1 MALPRIIWTA
11 PTAPILLA
19 ALLAPTV
26 AVLQS
31 KAMAPIGLVALVA
44 AVLLARRES
53 GRWPWPLR
61 LGSGTTPGQAALGL
75 GLLLGLW
82 GAASA
87 AWAPEPARA
96 LKDGLAFA
104 GLVLLAAAAARAVA
118 QSGPEARAPLPHA
131 LVAGLFLGLGLA
143 LADHLSGSALR
154 AAVRGL
160 AEPTPQLAFGLKP
173 AASVMALLLP
183 LLAATPWGRAARIAL
198 PLAGA
203 LLLLAVPG
211 DTARIAVIAGLA
223 AAGLAALLQRWAPGR
238 LAAVLGLALAAII
251 LATPPLLPALLQK
264 VAPVAERLPP
274 SAIHRL
280 VIWQF
285 GAERAAERPLLGWGM
300 EASRAL
306 PGGDDRP
313 SPDRLAAIGVTSPAL
328 LDWFAAPHVKLMPLH
343 PHNGPLQLRLEL
355 GTIGSLLAAAA
366 VMLLAMQAGLMPL
379 GAGALGSLV
388 SGFVTFLASFGA
400 WQSWWLCS
408 LALALVL
415 AQGLQDGRK
424 AGPHE
429 RPGQP

>member
-1 MALPRIIWTA
+1 MPLPRIIWTA

-19 ALLAPTV
+19 ALLAPAV

-53 GRWPWPLR
+53 GRWPWPVR
-61 LGSGTTPGQAALGL
+61 DGAGVTPGQAALGF

-96 LKDGLAFA
+96 LKDGLSFA

-118 QSGPEARAPLPHA
+118 QSGPEARAPLPYA
-131 LVAGLFLGLGLA
+131 LTAGLFLGLGLA
-143 LADHLSGSALR
+143 LADHLSGSMIR
-154 AAVRGL
+154 AAVRGI

-183 LLAATPWGRAARIAL
+183 LLAATPWSRAWRIGL
-198 PLAGA
+198 PLAGGA
-203 LLLLAVPG
+203 LLLAIPG
-211 DTARIAVIAGLA
+211 DTARIAVVAGLA

-238 LAAVLGLALAAII
+238 LAAVVGLALAAII

-280 VIWQF
+280 VIWHF
-285 GAERAAERPLLGWGM
+285 GAGRAAERPLLGWGM

-313 SPDRLAAIGVTSPAL
+313 EAARLAALGVTSPGL
-328 LDWFAAPHVKLMPLH
+328 RDWFAQPHVKLMPLH

-355 GTIGSLLAAAA
+355 GTVGSLLAAAA
-366 VMLLAMQAGLMPL
+366 VMLLAMQAGLLPL
-379 GAGALGSLV
+379 GAGVLGSLV
-388 SGFVTFLASFGA
+388 SGYVTFLASFGA

-408 LALALVL
+408 LGLALVL
-415 AQGLQDGRK
+415 ARGLQDRARENLQK
-424 AGPHE
+424 PA
-429 RPGQP
+429 RQP

>member
-11 PTAPILLA
+11 PTTPILLA
-19 ALLAPTV
+19 ALLAPAA

-31 KAMAPIGLVALVA
+31 KAMAPIGLVALLA

-61 LGSGTTPGQAALGL
+61 DGAGLSPGQAALGL

-96 LKDGLAFA
+96 LKDGLSFA

-131 LVAGLFLGLGLA
+131 LVAGLGLGLA
-143 LADHLSGSALR
+143 LAVADHLSGSAIR
-154 AAVRGL
+154 AAVRGI

-183 LLAATPWGRAARIAL
+183 LLAAVPAGWRWRLAL

-203 LLLLAVPG
+203 ALLLVIPG
-211 DTARIAVIAGLA
+211 DTARIAALAGLA
-223 AAGLAALLQRWAPGR
+223 ATGLAALLQRAAPGR
-238 LAAVLGLALAAII
+238 LAAVVGLALAAIV
-251 LATPPLLPALLQK
+251 LATPPLLPVLLQK

-300 EASRAL
+300 ESSRAL
-306 PGGDDRP
+306 PGGDARP
-313 SPDRLAAIGVTSPAL
+313 DAVRLASLGVTSPAL
-328 LDWFAAPHVKLMPLH
+328 RDWFAAPHVKLMPLH

-355 GTIGSLLAAAA
+355 GTVGSLLAAAA
-366 VMLLAMQAGLMPL
+366 LMLLAMQAGLLP
-379 GAGALGSLV
+379 AGPAALGVLV

-400 WQSWWLCS
+400 WQGWWLCS
-408 LALALVL
+408 LALAFVLV
-415 AQGLQDGRK
+415 QGLQDQ
-424 AGPHE
+424 
-429 RPGQP
+429 QPDNHAEHPAHS